1 MVIES
6 AERRGLGCIELPSGA
21 GHDASHLASLGPMAM
36 IFVPSIAGISHNAAE
51 TTPPE
56 DLVAGAQVLLDVIRR
71 ADNTRADRTSKQAR

>member
-1 MVIES
+1 
-6 AERRGLGCIELPSGA
+6 
-21 GHDASHLASLGPMAM
+21 MAM